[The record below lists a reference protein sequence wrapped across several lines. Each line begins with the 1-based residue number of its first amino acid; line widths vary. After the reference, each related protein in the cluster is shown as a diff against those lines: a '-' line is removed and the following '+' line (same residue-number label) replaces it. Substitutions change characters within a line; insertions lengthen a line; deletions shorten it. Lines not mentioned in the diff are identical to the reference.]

1 MIKVINS
8 KTFNGETIEEVSGY
22 NKKYYDVT
30 YCSETGVG
38 TLKCGDLDIAK
49 VNPRHIETI
58 GNKTVEVFTLVCN
71 LIDPEKV
78 EAE

>member
-49 VNPRHIETI
+49 
-58 GNKTVEVFTLVCN
+58 
-71 LIDPEKV
+71 LILDILRQ
-78 EAE
+78 